1 MSESEHEDAIIS
13 ELKRINSRLQS
24 ILTAINI
31 LNDRLSDMVQV
42 LNMRQMAHK
51 RWEKEKEQQ
60 ANTISL
66 EQLQELVKKNPAIAY
81 LLSSQIPEF
90 KKDINTQQ

>member
-1 MSESEHEDAIIS
+1 MSESEEDAIIS

-66 EQLQELVKKNPAIAY
+66 EQLQESCKR
-81 LLSSQIPEF
+81 
-90 KKDINTQQ
+90 TQH